1 MKGFWNLLCVL
12 MMFAAFVLILA
23 SAGTTDYALL
33 EEGVKQPENAKTML
47 WVAVGLMIPG
57 AATLVYK
64 RIGEWLCT
72 K

>member
-12 MMFAAFVLILA
+12 MMFAAIVLMLA

-33 EEGVKQPENAKTML
+33 EQGVRQPESAKTMAL
-47 WVAVGLMIPG
+47 IAVALMIPG
-57 AATLVYK
+57 AATLACK